1 MEVHHHSHTARKK
14 WTHYFWEF
22 LMLFLAVFCGFLAE
36 YQLEHMIEKQREKQ
50 YMESLVRDLKADTA
64 MLNTGIARKN
74 ARINAIDSVFMFF
87 YNNKDVQKITVKF
100 LKTLRRTSF
109 DQRLTRNNIT
119 FNQLKNS
126 GGMRLIRNKEVADSI
141 SAYDFNCERYDLYN
155 EQYITN
161 QQLDFRHLEKM
172 VMAAELSPWYIQN
185 TTLGVVANIPD
196 SIIISVNLE
205 GLNQYLNLL
214 MQIKAFA
221 RQEILNFEQLR
232 NNGENLI
239 MLIRKEYHLSE
250 RTPLEK

>member
-1 MEVHHHSHTARKK
+1 
-14 WTHYFWEF
+14 
-22 LMLFLAVFCGFLAE
+22 MLFLAVFCGFLAE

-50 YMESLVRDLKADTA
+50 YMESLSRDLRADTA

-87 YNNKDVQKITVKF
+87 YSNKDVQKITVKF

-109 DQRLTRNNIT
+109 DQRLTRNSIT
-119 FNQLKNS
+119 INQLKNS

-141 SAYDFNCERYDLYN
+141 STYDFNCERYDLYN

-172 VMAAELSPWYIQN
+172 VMASELSPWYIQN
-185 TTLGVVANIPD
+185 TTLGVVGNIPD
-196 SIIISVNLE
+196 SIVISVNLG
-205 GLNQYLNLL
+205 GLNEYLNLL

-221 RQEILNFEQLR
+221 RQEIVNFEQLR
-232 NNGENLI
+232 NNGVNLI